1 MRVEE
6 GVVVTTA
13 KQCMTRLLPLTP
25 PTDHTHPCQCCALQ
39 GRAQGSVTECTHNP
53 PHRSSSRDSRHRT
66 LTLGGDEGGS
76 SATSPLGRGQVQ
88 LFAGAGWL
96 VLTWWVVRDL
106 FRKKRKGGG
115 VGKGNRARLD
125 QLLPFL
131 WHFVSVIPWEVPVTL
146 ERLS

>member
-1 MRVEE
+1 M
-6 GVVVTTA
+6 
-13 KQCMTRLLPLTP
+13 
-25 PTDHTHPCQCCALQ
+25 
-39 GRAQGSVTECTHNP
+39 
-53 PHRSSSRDSRHRT
+53 
-66 LTLGGDEGGS
+66 
-76 SATSPLGRGQVQ
+76 Q